1 MKTFQI
7 ILSVAMALLAIPA
20 LAQLKLSA
28 AVGSKPMAMQS
39 ASALVNKSYE
49 SESPVVYEKSTSS
62 LGRPIAEMIR
72 AYDKKIT
79 ISYQIA
85 SVNALEWINVRNR
98 AADILDN
105 HFWDVLLAGLFPSM
119 SSLASDEFV
128 PISAYAPLTL
138 KLNFNYVSKTRPYY
152 HHPEDFAKT
161 NTGAPIHTKTML
173 IKK

>member
-7 ILSVAMALLAIPA
+7 IFSVAMALLTVPA

-28 AVGSKPMAMQS
+28 GVGVKPMAMQS

-49 SESPVVYEKSTSS
+49 GESTVTYEKSTSS
-62 LGRPIAEMIR
+62 LGKPIAEMIR
-72 AYDKKIT
+72 GYDKKIT

-98 AADILDN
+98 AADIIDN
-105 HFWDVLLAGLFPSM
+105 HFWDALLAGLYPAL
-119 SSLASDEFV
+119 SSLATDDFV

-152 HHPEDFAKT
+152 HHPEDFAQT
-161 NTGAPIHTKTML
+161 NSGAPIHTKTML